1 MIVYHGS
8 MCEVR
13 IPDLAKAKGRLDFG
27 KAFYVTSY
35 KRQAEKW
42 ARRKAMR
49 MLSTPVV
56 STYQLADDFTGYRVL
71 DFKKADGAWLDFVC
85 ACRSGKALWRKY
97 DIIKGRVA
105 NDDVFKTV
113 DSYLKGNITR
123 EGALRE
129 LSYSK
134 PNDQIALVTVKAI
147 NGLLTF
153 KKSQTIEMPNYE
165 KVSS

>member
-1 MIVYHGS
+1 MTVYHGS
-8 MCEVR
+8 ICEVST
-13 IPDLAKAKGRLDFG
+13 PDLSKAKGRLDFG

-35 KRQAEKW
+35 RRQAEKW

-71 DFKKADGAWLDFVC
+71 DFKEADSAWLDFVC
-85 ACRSGKALWRKY
+85 ACRAGKAPWRRY
-97 DIIKGRVA
+97 DIIKGQVA

-113 DSYLKGNITR
+113 DAYLKGNISR
-123 EGALRE
+123 EIALRE

-134 PNDQIALVTVKAI
+134 PNDQIAFTTKKAI
-147 NGLLTF
+147 EGLLVF
-153 KKSQTIEMPNYE
+153 KKSHAVKM
-165 KVSS
+165 

>member
-1 MIVYHGS
+1 MMVYHGS
-8 MCEVR
+8 ICEVQVL
-13 IPDLAKAKGRLDFG
+13 DLSKAKGRLDFG

-35 KRQAEKW
+35 RRQAEKW
-42 ARRKAMR
+42 AKRKAMR

-71 DFKKADGAWLDFVC
+71 DFTEADGAWLDFVC

-97 DIIKGRVA
+97 DIIKGHVA

-113 DSYLKGNITR
+113 DAYLKGNITR
-123 EGALRE
+123 EVALRE

-134 PNDQIALVTVKAI
+134 PNDQIALITVKAI

-153 KKSQTIEMPNYE
+153 KKSQTIKM
-165 KVSS
+165 

>member
-1 MIVYHGS
+1 MMVYHGS
-8 MCEVR
+8 ICEVQV
-13 IPDLAKAKGRLDFG
+13 PDLSKAKGRLDFG

-35 KRQAEKW
+35 RRQAEKW
-42 ARRKAMR
+42 AKRKAMR

-71 DFKKADGAWLDFVC
+71 DFTEADGAWLDFVC

-97 DIIKGRVA
+97 DIIKGCVA

-113 DSYLKGNITR
+113 DAYLKGNITR
-123 EGALRE
+123 EVALRE

-134 PNDQIALVTVKAI
+134 PNDQIALITVKAI

-153 KKSQTIEMPNYE
+153 KKSQTIKM
-165 KVSS
+165 

>member
-1 MIVYHGS
+1 MVYHGS
-8 MCEVR
+8 ICEVQV
-13 IPDLAKAKGRLDFG
+13 PDLSKAKGRLDFG

-35 KRQAEKW
+35 RRQAEKW
-42 ARRKAMR
+42 AKRKAMR

-71 DFKKADGAWLDFVC
+71 YFTEADGAWLDFVC

-113 DSYLKGNITR
+113 DAYLKGNITR
-123 EGALRE
+123 EVALRE

-134 PNDQIALVTVKAI
+134 PNDQIALITVKAI

-153 KKSQTIEMPNYE
+153 KKSQTIKM
-165 KVSS
+165 